1 MINRL
6 GRAIDVVTACKVVNG
21 RRRSFGFLGDVR
33 SHSLSSFFYYCD
45 IQTTTKLFIRHILHS
60 CRDSNFPQYLV
71 YKGKHLNYIEI
82 LGIVVR
88 ELTRE
93 QDSEEVECR

>member
-1 MINRL
+1 MIVFHL
-6 GRAIDVVTACKVVNG
+6 SGMEQTAHILIPAIDAAGTRLQAECNQIT
-21 RRRSFGFLGDVR
+21 F
-33 SHSLSSFFYYCD
+33 SHY
-45 IQTTTKLFIRHILHS
+45 TKLFIRHISHS

>member
-1 MINRL
+1 M
-6 GRAIDVVTACKVVNG
+6 
-21 RRRSFGFLGDVR
+21 R